1 MINPISDLALV
12 LASTLTYILTHCGK
26 YLYYISS
33 QKAIVQG
40 RSVRYVCS
48 ADQSKSVI
56 NASPKLT
63 WVELP
68 LLDSP
73 CVWSESDVGRSALL
87 DSPCVWSES
96 DVG

>member
-33 QKAIVQG
+33 QKAIVQR

-56 NASPKLT
+56 NAYQVTSNKY
-63 WVELP
+63 
-68 LLDSP
+68 LLLMVP
-73 CVWSESDVGRSALL
+73 VCGT
-87 DSPCVWSES
+87 
-96 DVG
+96 